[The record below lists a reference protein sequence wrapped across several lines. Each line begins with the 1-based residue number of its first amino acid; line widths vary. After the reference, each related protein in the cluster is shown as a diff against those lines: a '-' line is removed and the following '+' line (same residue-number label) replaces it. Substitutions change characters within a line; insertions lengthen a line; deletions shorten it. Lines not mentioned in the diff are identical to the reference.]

1 MKLEDVLGGLGR
13 VSDGDIVRNP
23 AAGLFPATSLL
34 RTLGGHR
41 YGRGI
46 IRQIKGLFPEIGE
59 EIEKIANVADSIE
72 NVRDALSIF
81 IPDRY
86 PYPDPCPRI
95 PPFLKDQAESYSE
108 EDAEDVLQTGD
119 HIYVYRIG
127 YSHHGIYGGNGRVFH
142 YFGNLLD
149 MNSAEIIESPLHF
162 FADGDRIYRYDYEAA
177 YSPEEIIQRAKS
189 RLGERKYNAATN
201 NCMSYAT
208 WCRVG

>member
-1 MKLEDVLGGLGR
+1 MKLEDLLGGLGR
-13 VSDGDIVRNP
+13 VSDGGIVRNP
-23 AAGLFPATSLL
+23 AAGVFPATSLL
-34 RTLGGHR
+34 GTLGGHR
-41 YGRGI
+41 YGREI
-46 IRQIKGLFPEIGE
+46 IRQIKDLFPEIGE
-59 EIEKIANVADSIE
+59 KLEQAANIMDSLE
-72 NVRDALSIF
+72 NVLDALPIF

-86 PYPDPCPRI
+86 PYPDPCPWI

-108 EDAEDVLQTGD
+108 AEAEDALQMGD

-142 YFGNLLD
+142 YFGDLLD
-149 MNSAEIIESPLHF
+149 MDSAEVIESSLHF

-189 RLGERKYNAATN
+189 RLGEREYDLATN